1 METLHPSAIPFFLRV
16 LLLMVGVVLLWAAPA
31 SVSGLLLMLVGLI
44 CAVTGLTL
52 NVSVVR

>member
-1 METLHPSAIPFFLRV
+1 M
-16 LLLMVGVVLLWAAPA
+16 LLMVGVLLLWVAPA
-31 SVSGLLLMLVGLI
+31 SVIGLLLMLVGLV

>member
-1 METLHPSAIPFFLRV
+1 MEAIRDNAFPFVIRALLFMV
-16 LLLMVGVVLLWAAPA
+16 GALLLWVAPA
-31 SVSGLLLMLVGLI
+31 SVAGLLVMLIGLV

>member
-1 METLHPSAIPFFLRV
+1 METLHPSAVPFFLRV
-16 LLLMVGVVLLWAAPA
+16 VLMTVGVVLLWMAPA

>member
-1 METLHPSAIPFFLRV
+1 METLLPNAIPFFLRAM
-16 LLLMVGVVLLWAAPA
+16 LLMVGVLLLWVAPA
-31 SVSGLLLMLVGLI
+31 SVIGLLLMLVGLV